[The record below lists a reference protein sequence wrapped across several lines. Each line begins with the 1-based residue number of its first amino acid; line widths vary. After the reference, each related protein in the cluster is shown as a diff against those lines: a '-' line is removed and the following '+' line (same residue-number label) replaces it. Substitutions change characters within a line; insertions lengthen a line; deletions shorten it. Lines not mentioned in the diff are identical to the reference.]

1 MPLPN
6 TCFRFLAPVALA
18 AALAVPAR
26 AAEPVVT
33 QFALPNGM
41 QVVVIPDH
49 RAPVVTQMIW
59 YKVGAMDDPPGHS
72 GLAHFFEHMMF
83 RGTRQVPGENFS
95 LTLSRNGGDSN
106 AFTTEDYTAFYE
118 QIARDRLKLA
128 MSLEADRM
136 QHLDLSDA
144 NVRTERDVVLEER
157 RMRIENSPQSLANEQ
172 VEAALY
178 LSHPYGRPVI
188 GWPEEV
194 RRLGRPEAQAFYD
207 HHYAPNN
214 AILVIV
220 GDVTP
225 DEVKRDAAD
234 TLAKV
239 PARALDPRIAY
250 AEPPRLGETRLPITR
265 ADAQVPLFSRTYR
278 VPSYLTAKPGQA
290 EALDI
295 LAAMIG
301 GDENAALYRHLVVEQ
316 KLATDVGASYDGDA
330 RDSGE
335 FTVYAMPRPGVS
347 LEQVEHAVD
356 AVIASFVSKPPGA
369 ADLARVKTQL
379 VAGEIYRRDNQL
391 SLATAYGQALVDG
404 RSVADVQ
411 GWPRHLT
418 AVPAQAVHA
427 AAGAFLV
434 RREAVTLYLMP
445 AHA

>member
-1 MPLPN
+1 ML
-6 TCFRFLAPVALA
+6 RRIAGLVLSLA
-18 AALAVPAR
+18 AAAAPAN
-26 AAEPVVT
+26 AADPVVS
-33 QFALPNGM
+33 QFTLPNGM

-49 RAPVVTQMIW
+49 RASVVTQMIW
-59 YKVGAMDDPPGHS
+59 YKVGAMDDPAGHS

-83 RGTRQVPGENFS
+83 RGTRQVPGESFS

-106 AFTTEDYTAFYE
+106 AFTTQDYTAFYE

-144 NVRTERDVVLEER
+144 NVHTERDVVLEER
-157 RMRIENSPQSLANEQ
+157 RMRIENNPQSLANEQ

-194 RRLGRPEAQAFYD
+194 HRLGRPEAQAFYD

-225 DEVKRDAAD
+225 DEVRRDAAD

-239 PARALDPRIAY
+239 PARVLDPRVAY
-250 AEPPRLGETRLPITR
+250 AEPPRLGETRLSVAR
-265 ADAQVPLFSRTYR
+265 ADVQVPLFSRTYR

-295 LAAMIG
+295 LAGMIG
-301 GDENAALYRHLVVEQ
+301 GDENAALYRRLVVEQ

-335 FTVYAMPRPGVS
+335 FTVYATPRPGVA

-356 AVIASFVSKPPGA
+356 AVIASFIAAPPGA
-369 ADLARVKTQL
+369 ADFARVKTQL
-379 VAGEIYRRDNQL
+379 IAGEVYKRDNQL
-391 SLATAYGQALVDG
+391 SLATAYGQALVNG
-404 RSVADVQ
+404 RSVADVHD
-411 GWPRHLT
+411 WPRRLN
-418 AVPAQAVHA
+418 AVPAQAVQA
-427 AAGAFLV
+427 AAATFLI

-445 AHA
+445 AHV

>member
-1 MPLPN
+1 MPLPKF
-6 TCFRFLAPVALA
+6 CFRFLAPAVLA
-18 AALAVPAR
+18 AALSAPVR
-26 AAEPVVT
+26 AADPVVT

-59 YKVGAMDDPPGHS
+59 YKVGAMDDPAGHS

-83 RGTRQVPGENFS
+83 RGTKQVPGEGFS
-95 LTLSRNGGDSN
+95 IALSRNGGDSN
-106 AFTTEDYTAFYE
+106 AFTTQDYTAFYE

-128 MSLEADRM
+128 MTLEADRM

-144 NVRTERDVVLEER
+144 SVRTERDVVLEER
-157 RMRIENSPQSLANEQ
+157 RMRIENNPQNLANEQ
-172 VEAALY
+172 VAASLY

-194 RRLGRPEAQAFYD
+194 HRLDRAAAQSFYD

-225 DEVKRDAAD
+225 DDVKHAAAA

-239 PARALDPRIAY
+239 PARPLDPRIVY
-250 AEPPRLGETRLPITR
+250 AEPPRLGETRLIIARP
-265 ADAQVPLFSRTYR
+265 DAQVPLFSRTYR
-278 VPSYLTAKPGQA
+278 VTSYLTAKPGQA
-290 EALDI
+290 EALDL

-301 GDENAALYRHLVVEQ
+301 GDSNALLYRRLVVEQ

-330 RDSGE
+330 RDAGE
-335 FTVYAMPRPGVS
+335 FSVYAVPRPGVS

-356 AVIASFVSKPPGA
+356 AVIAPFIAAPPA
-369 ADLARVKTQL
+369 AAGLTRVKTQL
-379 VAGEIYRRDNQL
+379 IAGEVYKRDSQL
-391 SLATAYGQALVDG
+391 ALATAYGQALVNG
-404 RSVADVQ
+404 LSVSDVHD
-411 GWPRHLT
+411 WPRRVT
-418 AVPAQAVHA
+418 AVSPQAVHEA
-427 AAGAFLV
+427 AAQFLL
-434 RREAVTLYLMP
+434 RRESVTLYLTP
-445 AHA
+445 AKP

>member
-1 MPLPN
+1 
-6 TCFRFLAPVALA
+6 VKWLA
-18 AALAVPAR
+18 AVTLLLTITPGR
-26 AAEPVVT
+26 AADPVVT

-59 YKVGAMDDPPGHS
+59 YKVGAMDDPAGHS

-83 RGTRQVPGENFS
+83 RGTRQVPGEGFS

-106 AFTTEDYTAFYE
+106 AFTTQDYTAFYE
-118 QIARDRLKLA
+118 QIARDRLKIA
-128 MSLEADRM
+128 MTLEADRM

-144 NVRTERDVVLEER
+144 SVRTERDVVLEER
-157 RMRIENSPQSLANEQ
+157 RMRIENNPQSLANEQ

-194 RRLGRPEAQAFYD
+194 HRLDRTAAQSFYD

-225 DEVKRDAAD
+225 DEVKADAAA

-239 PARALDPRIAY
+239 PARPLESRIAY
-250 AEPPRLGETRLPITR
+250 AEPPRLGETRLMIAR

-278 VPSYLTAKPGQA
+278 VPSYPLAKPGQA
-290 EALDI
+290 EALDL
-295 LAAMIG
+295 LAQMIG
-301 GDENAALYRHLVVEQ
+301 GDSNAQLYRRLVVEQ

-335 FTVYAMPRPGVS
+335 FTVYAVPRPGVS

-356 AVIASFVSKPPGA
+356 AVIATFLVAPPAVA
-369 ADLARVKTQL
+369 ALARVKTQL
-379 VAGEIYRRDNQL
+379 IAGEVYKRDSQL
-391 SLATAYGQALVDG
+391 SLATAYGQALVNG
-404 RSVADVQ
+404 QSVNDIHD
-411 GWPRHLT
+411 WPRRVN
-418 AVPAQAVHA
+418 AVSPQALRDAAQA
-427 AAGAFLV
+427 FLN
-434 RREAVTLYLMP
+434 RREAVTLYLTP

>member
-1 MPLPN
+1 MG
-6 TCFRFLAPVALA
+6 VAGLGLA
-18 AALAVPAR
+18 ALLAVSVPAY
-26 AAEPVVT
+26 AADPVVT
-33 QFALPNGM
+33 QFALANGL

-59 YKVGAMDDPPGHS
+59 YKVGAMDDPAGHS

-83 RGTRQVPGENFS
+83 RGTKAVPGEGFS
-95 LTLSRNGGDSN
+95 LTLSRNGGDCN
-106 AFTTEDYTAFYE
+106 AFTTQDYTAFYE
-118 QIARDRLKLA
+118 QIARDRLTIA
-128 MSLEADRM
+128 MTLEADRM

-157 RMRIENSPQSLANEQ
+157 RMRIDNNPQSLAGEQ
-172 VEAALY
+172 VSAALY

-194 RRLGRPEAQAFYD
+194 HRLDRAAAQSFYD

-214 AILVIV
+214 AILVVV

-225 DEVKRDAAD
+225 DEVRADAAA

-239 PARALDPRIAY
+239 PARTLEPRIVY
-250 AEPPRLGETRLPITR
+250 AEPPRLGETRLAIARP
-265 ADAQVPLFSRTYR
+265 DAQVPLFSRTYR
-278 VPSYLTAKPGQA
+278 VPSYRSARPGQA

-301 GDENAALYRHLVVEQ
+301 GDSNALLYRRLVVEQ

-335 FTVYAMPRPGVS
+335 FNVYAVPRPGVP
-347 LEQVEHAVD
+347 LEQLERAVD
-356 AVIASFVSKPPGA
+356 AVIAPFLAAPPSA
-369 ADLARVKTQL
+369 ADIARVKVQL
-379 VAGEIYRRDNQL
+379 IAGEVYKRDSQL
-391 SLATAYGQALVDG
+391 SLATAYGQTLVVG
-404 RSVADVQ
+404 RSVADVHDWARRVQ
-411 GWPRHLT
+411 
-418 AVPAQAVHA
+418 AVPAPAVRDA
-427 AAGAFLV
+427 AAAFLV
-434 RREAVTLYLMP
+434 RREAVTLYLTP